1 MMGVEM
7 AAKETKAKLLT
18 GSLGLIAGALRI
30 AISELVS
37 VYTQVDTVT
46 FQANR
51 DLKRLARD
59 HDHDHER
66 TWQLMVPSPAQ
77 VALTSS
83 LAYLLVGTV
92 PLLASGF
99 VEDHN
104 MRQCIAI
111 ISASL
116 SMLMVGVIAAVL
128 GRASIAWSCARV
140 LIGGLTAILIMWGK
154 MKALGFQNGSGR
166 YYMFMWQFM
175 FIVGG
180 RRSSY
185 HCGGDEGGGCQDAFT
200 VSGVEDLV
208 VDVNMFA
215 FGAWLR
221 AFSPPKR
228 RSSGSVRKETAAELS
243 RTRVVPPVREAST
256 TKDLDSN
263 AHVVQDVDLCGGKV
277 PEFIEAIP
285 VTPTVEVSRNATILI
300 FFLRYMMRVF
310 LSMGRRV
317 RRSTSIQGLDVQ
329 HQLHG
334 LDNGFVLFDEGLGL
348 MTGVVY
354 GAASVG
360 VGKKLGWKRK
370 VRVKNIF
377 PHSFE
382 NAGLLGT
389 AKTFDESRLF
399 DVEIST
405 CCFFTGQLDIMKH
418 FCWNVRGLGYCQ
430 AFTIMRLLKYN
441 HELDLMFLMET
452 KIDHCMAES
461 ISIKLD
467 YVGKLVMDNIGKSGG
482 LLLFWSDNVTVDL
495 LFFSCFYID
504 VQVTYLR
511 FWKSDHRPLLIEFD
525 VCTNRS
531 MVVNRPD
538 RRRLHFEACW
548 MNENGC
554 QQVIKST
561 WDQLGHNF
569 TLNNVASC
577 LHWCLIKLKHW
588 YSIEHCYFTKLFSCT
603 SLFRE
608 IVHSDSPSFDCMEWV
623 LAFISTCLSARSSR
637 FLDGVFTREQ
647 IHKALFDM
655 SLTKS
660 PGLDDSQSAFIPGR
674 LISDNA
680 IVGFECLYTL
690 KRKVG
695 RVKGFFALKLDMS
708 KACDRVKWRFL
719 ELMMLR
725 LGFSLVWVDRIMRCV
740 RKRSNQ
746 IVLRVSVVIGG
757 LKIKHLF
764 FFLQMIVSHEKV
776 VEGRICTLTAMSS
789 PIEPRTTMQTIRNY
803 LSHQDYQMSLEG
815 VSTRMCPGTARTPS
829 SPECPRSTLS
839 GSIKYVGLRQVEKS
853 ISGSHWRIGNGSMG
867 SIYKDR
873 WLPCPSTFKPCSL
886 PNIGDCA
893 SVNQLKSPSGG
904 WDVDLIKSV
913 FFQVDVDSI
922 LNIPPCSTL
931 TNDVLVWHFD
941 LYGRIWFVRN
951 KKVHGNHKFVVEDV
965 VNWSYNFLQDFIVA
979 NSTPTVASYLHASAV
994 RWSAPADNCWKI
1006 NTDASICSAQ
1016 GKIGFCILIHK
1027 HSGAVMASSPQY
1039 MEGSFSVAIAEALGV
1054 LRGL

>member
-154 MKALGFQNGSGR
+154 MKALG
-166 YYMFMWQFM
+166 
-175 FIVGG
+175 
-180 RRSSY
+180 
-185 HCGGDEGGGCQDAFT
+185 
-200 VSGVEDLV
+200 
-208 VDVNMFA
+208 
-215 FGAWLR
+215 
-221 AFSPPKR
+221 
-228 RSSGSVRKETAAELS
+228 KETAAELS

-317 RRSTSIQGLDVQ
+317 RRSTSMQGLDVQ

-405 CCFFTGQLDIMKH
+405 CRFFTGQLDIMKH

-452 KIDHCMAES
+452 KIDHCMAEL

-467 YVGKLVMDNIGKSGG
+467 YVGKLVVDNIGKSGG

-495 LFFSCFYID
+495 LSFSCFYID

-588 YSIEHCYFTKLFSCT
+588 SSIEHCYFRKLFSCT

-764 FFLQMIVSHEKV
+764 FLFFLVNFEKFSICVSKQVSHEKV

-815 VSTRMCPGTARTPS
+815 VSTRICPGTARTPS

-839 GSIKYVGLRQVEKS
+839 GSTKYVGLRQVEKS
-853 ISGSHWRIGNGSMG
+853 ISGSHWWIGNGSMG

-922 LNIPPCSTL
+922 LSIPPCSTL